1 MSARGLS
8 RGPGAG
14 ASLGPF
20 QYGFRPRPHGVSGSI
35 LISATRAAPMPALGD
50 MLVLTTD
57 DCYDADFEVTR
68 TVSEADGWWI
78 GCERRP
84 R

>member
-1 MSARGLS
+1 
-8 RGPGAG
+8 
-14 ASLGPF
+14 
-20 QYGFRPRPHGVSGSI
+20 
-35 LISATRAAPMPALGD
+35 MPALGD